1 MYLSEEQLQE
11 ILFTIKA
18 SSNNHDWWTIAATVI
33 SAIAAVVAI
42 FISIHIA
49 KQQDKIT
56 LYEKRLECYLQFVGL
71 KNFVEFMTKE
81 ENLPVGSTENDKIIR
96 LQNKYMD
103 IHNLFVDKEFQRYRF
118 DAVRRNAYIWNCLEK
133 DQAMLTSL
141 LFLSEKATESA
152 LCEVKES
159 LLALISELF
168 KLPITHMDTSK
179 IASVSTTFV
188 EKFAK
193 ITSYDETLKSL
204 LQLGKNEVYESNVK
218 DR

>member
-1 MYLSEEQLQE
+1 
-11 ILFTIKA
+11 
-18 SSNNHDWWTIAATVI
+18 
-33 SAIAAVVAI
+33 
-42 FISIHIA
+42 
-49 KQQDKIT
+49 
-56 LYEKRLECYLQFVGL
+56 
-71 KNFVEFMTKE
+71 
-81 ENLPVGSTENDKIIR
+81 
-96 LQNKYMD
+96 
-103 IHNLFVDKEFQRYRF
+103 
-118 DAVRRNAYIWNCLEK
+118 
-133 DQAMLTSL
+133 MLTSL

-193 ITSYDETLKSL
+193 ITSYDEALKSL

>member
-118 DAVRRNAYIWNCLEK
+118 DAVRRKCVYLELLRERSSYAYFVAISFRKSN
-133 DQAMLTSL
+133 
-141 LFLSEKATESA
+141 ESA

-193 ITSYDETLKSL
+193 ITSYDETIKSL
-204 LQLGKNEVYESNVK
+204 LQLGKKRGV
-218 DR
+218 